1 MIPILYNERETN
13 FEHNGMGILN
23 DTIDYEVFE
32 ERNGLLE
39 LELEYPSTGMWMS
52 EITDLRII
60 SAKPNDEDEPHR
72 FRIYEISK
80 DLETQTITIHAASI
94 TNDLGVNIIQDVEVT
109 DVTAQGAMSAL
120 KAGLLDASPIDFLSD
135 IETIKSAK
143 WRNNNPLNCISG
155 SEGSVID
162 LWGGEIKRNNDSI
175 FVHNRRGKDRVTTIR
190 QDKNIA
196 GFEMTVS
203 TKGMTT
209 TISPYIIYRGETTES
224 VIHGTVVNSPLVD
237 NYPLRFIKA
246 IDFSSEIITPD
257 KVEGQTEE
265 AHKALILEA
274 INVKAQTYFTT
285 MYPGCDKPKITT
297 DIDLIQLSDSTEY
310 ERFKHL
316 EHISLTDTVVVWV
329 KKFNVDVE
337 VKIVKLTYNGLSER
351 VTKLTAGTLKS
362 NIGGIS

>member
-13 FEHNGMGILN
+13 FDHNGICILS
-23 DTIDYEVFE
+23 DIIDYEVFE
-32 ERNGLLE
+32 ERNGLFE
-39 LELEYPSTGMWMS
+39 LELEYPATGTWIS

-60 SAKPNDEDEPHR
+60 SAKPNDDDEPHR

-80 DLETQTITIHAASI
+80 DLQTQTVTIHAASI
-94 TNDLGVNIIQDVEVT
+94 TNDLGVNVVQGVEVVN
-109 DVTAQGAMSAL
+109 VTAQGAMSAL

-135 IETIKSAK
+135 IETTRSAK
-143 WRNNNPLNCISG
+143 WLNNNPLNCISG
-155 SEGSVID
+155 SEGSVVD

-175 FVHNRRGKDRVTTIR
+175 FIHDRRGRDRVATIR

-209 TISPYIIYRGETTES
+209 TIAPYVVYKGETAES
-224 VIHGTVVNSPLVD
+224 VIRGNVVDSLLVD

-246 IDFSSEIITPD
+246 VDFSSEINIPD
-257 KVEGQTEE
+257 KVDGQTEE

-274 INVKAQTYFTT
+274 INAKSQTYFTT

-297 DIDLIQLSDSTEY
+297 DIDLIQLSDGSEY
-310 ERFKHL
+310 ERFKQL
-316 EHISLTDTVVVWV
+316 EHISLTDTINIWV
-329 KKFNVDVE
+329 EKFNIDVE

-351 VTKLTAGTLKS
+351 VTKLIAGTMKT
-362 NIGGIS
+362 NI